1 MIMDQPTMRAS
12 LDEPSGE
19 IVTVSFVPSPSS
31 EKRSVDRPIFPVG
44 GSQVQD
50 ERVALRGYRGEG
62 DAVACRQ
69 LGRIRPF
76 RRVLAIITFPSQD
89 RRVGAV
95 FPFPEKDLTASHASP
110 TISTFQE
117 STATR
122 FPISNERSI

>member
-76 RRVLAIITFPSQD
+76 RRVLAIITFPVPGQTGRRGLSVSGEGPD
-89 RRVGAV
+89 RIACIAHDIYLPGI
-95 FPFPEKDLTASHASP
+95 DC
-110 TISTFQE
+110 
-117 STATR
+117 
-122 FPISNERSI
+122 NEVSYLE